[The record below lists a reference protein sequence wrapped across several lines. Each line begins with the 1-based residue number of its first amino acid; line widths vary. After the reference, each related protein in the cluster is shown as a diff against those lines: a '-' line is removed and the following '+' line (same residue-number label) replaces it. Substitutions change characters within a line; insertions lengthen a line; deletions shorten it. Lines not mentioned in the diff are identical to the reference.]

1 MRSRPTP
8 SNEHPATDVALRSRR
23 RAVQFLCIALVGSV
37 TMTACDGSGN
47 STGAPSA
54 TEADPPATGSATPE
68 RMPPATGSPPAPEAA
83 ILDERAD
90 PATFDHEQV
99 RPVDVEE
106 VDSGGP
112 LPEELTRIQFPSQDG
127 GMATGYIAPPADPVT
142 DVGILWAHAMH
153 SSEMNWP
160 GVPWDGQD
168 SFAPMA
174 IFACA
179 GATSIIV
186 NAPYTRPT
194 TLRPDGAITSLS
206 QPLTYTPT
214 DRDEQIQL
222 IRDMRRA
229 IDVLQDLGAERIGFG
244 GISYGATIG
253 AALIGVDD
261 RIEAAILSLGNSG
274 LVERHTDENGD
285 PTHNL
290 DDLTDEEVETWLQA
304 MLPIEPARFIGDSG
318 AAILFLN
325 GRNDPIIPMAEAER
339 FHAAAPSG
347 EVRWTSVGHDVSF
360 EDLLF
365 HNSWL
370 GTNLGL
376 DIERLDTCT
385 EQLFPGG
392 W

>member
-1 MRSRPTP
+1 MGFRPTP
-8 SNEHPATDVALRSRR
+8 SNERLATDVALRSRG
-23 RAVQFLCIALVGSV
+23 RAVQFLCVALVGTV
-37 TMTACDGSGN
+37 TLTACSGSD
-47 STGAPSA
+47 TTTAAPSA
-54 TEADPPATGSATPE
+54 TEADPQAMGSATPD
-68 RMPPATGSPPAPEAA
+68 RVPPATGTSPPPEAA
-83 ILDERAD
+83 IMVERAD
-90 PATFDHEQV
+90 PATFAYDQR

-106 VDSGGP
+106 IDSGGP
-112 LPEELTRIQFPSQDG
+112 LPAEMMRIQFPSQDG
-127 GMATGYIAPPADPVT
+127 GMATGYIAPPADPVE
-142 DVGILWAHAMH
+142 DVGILWAHAMQ

-194 TLRPDGAITSLS
+194 TLRPDGAVTSVA
-206 QPLTYTPT
+206 QPLTYSPT

-229 IDVLQDLGAERIGFG
+229 IDVLQDRGAERIGFG

-274 LVERHTDENGD
+274 LVERHIDENGD
-285 PTHNL
+285 PTHHL
-290 DDLTDEEVETWLQA
+290 DDLTDEEVETWVQA

-325 GRNDPIIPMAEAER
+325 GRNDPIIPTAEAER

-347 EVRWTSVGHDVSF
+347 DVRWTNVGHDVSF

-376 DIERLDTCT
+376 DTERLDACT
-385 EQLFPGG
+385 EELFPGG

>member
-8 SNEHPATDVALRSRR
+8 SYRRPATALALGSRG
-23 RAVQFLCIALVGSV
+23 RAGQVLCLALVGAV
-37 TMTACDGSGN
+37 MMTACSGDDT
-47 STGAPSA
+47 SPAATSA
-54 TEADPPATGSATPE
+54 SEAEGSATPNPV
-68 RMPPATGSPPAPEAA
+68 PPATATTPTPETA
-83 ILDERAD
+83 IVDERAD
-90 PATFDHEQV
+90 PATFDHDQV

-106 VDSGGP
+106 IGTGGP
-112 LPEELTRIQFPSQDG
+112 LPPGMNRIQFPSQDG
-127 GMATGYIAPPADPVT
+127 GTATGYMAPATDPVT
-142 DVGILWAHAMH
+142 GVGILWAHGMQ

-186 NAPYTRPT
+186 NAPYTRPA
-194 TLRPDGAITSLS
+194 TLRPDGAVTSMS
-206 QPLTYTPT
+206 QPLTYSPT
-214 DRDEQIQL
+214 DRVEQIQL

-229 IDVLQDLGAERIGFG
+229 IDVLEDRGAERIGFG

-285 PTHNL
+285 PTHHL
-290 DDLTDEEVETWLQA
+290 DGLTDEEVEAWVQA
-304 MLPIEPARFIGDSG
+304 MLPLEPARFIGDSG
-318 AAILFLN
+318 AEILFLN
-325 GRNDPIIPMAEAER
+325 GRNDPIIPTAEAER

-347 EVRWTSVGHDVSF
+347 EVRWTNAGHDVAF
-360 EDLLF
+360 DDLLF
-365 HNSWL
+365 HNTWL
-370 GTNLGL
+370 GTKLGL
-376 DIERLDTCT
+376 DLARLDACT
-385 EQLFPGG
+385 DQLFPGG